1 MPGNETVTIRS
12 GDTLGAIASRLG
24 VSVKDLAAANGIQD
38 VNKIRVGQVLKVP
51 SKAAPAPPP
60 SPPSLPPP
68 PPSPPLPPPPP
79 SPPPSPP
86 PPPPTGGHEL
96 GKLSAKFETGGRGA
110 GTVSGGV
117 GDPGGVSYGSYQL
130 ASKLKRPEEF
140 LAADGGKCK
149 AEFAGARSGTAAFSA
164 TWKAIALREPAAFQ
178 AAQHAFIKR
187 THYDVQVA
195 LVLAATGIDLDARGD
210 AVRDA
215 AWSTAVQHGPTTDV
229 IVKAIHG
236 GKPDDRTLLNAIYA
250 ERGRKGANGKLV
262 RFSKASPAVQKGVAQ
277 RFRDELKDA
286 LAML

>member
-1 MPGNETVTIRS
+1 MPNNPTVTIRS

-38 VNKIRVGQVLKVP
+38 VNHIKVGQVLKVP
-51 SKAAPAPPP
+51 AAAAPAPPP
-60 SPPSLPPP
+60 P
-68 PPSPPLPPPPP
+68 
-79 SPPPSPP
+79 PPPSPP
-86 PPPPTGGHEL
+86 PPPPPPSPPPPVSGHEL

-130 ASKLKRPEEF
+130 ASKLHRPEEF
-140 LAADGGKCK
+140 LAAEGKPFA
-149 AEFAGARSGTAAFSA
+149 AEFAGGKSGTPAFS
-164 TWKAIALREPAAFQ
+164 TVWKAIALREPATFQ
-178 AAQHAFIKR
+178 TAQHAYIKR

-195 LVLAATGIDLDARGD
+195 KVLAATGVDLNARGD

-215 AWSTAVQHGPTTDV
+215 TWSTAVQHGPTTDV
-229 IVKAIHG
+229 IVKALAG

-250 ERGRKGANGKLV
+250 ERGRKGADGKLV
-262 RFSKASPAVQKGVAQ
+262 RFSKASQAVQNGVAQ

-286 LAML
+286 LAMLGA